1 MPFTGPSLSLYEDY
15 ARKRGLQGKSLLIL
29 LWIYRH
35 PKGISQ
41 QTITR
46 HTYSTKQVVNA
57 VIKNFSKKGY
67 IKSTVHP
74 KDRRKKLIMLTEKGR
89 QFAASIIDPM
99 DEAEKKAFSQLSAKQ
114 QQTLIETTHLF
125 TDVLTQEFMLSYKR
139 KSVRIYNVFHKI
151 RTFRCFSTTGEYMI
165 ELKQIR
171 KDYGERTVIKNQ
183 SLSIKDKEFFV
194 LIGPSGS
201 GKTTLLKLINR
212 LIDPTE
218 GDVLL
223 DGKSVMDYPLREL
236 RLNTGYVL
244 QQIALFPNLTVAE
257 NIELVPVMKKW
268 PKQIRKEQTTQL
280 LSKVGL
286 DPKIYAHCYPHEL
299 SGGEQQR
306 VGIVRA
312 IIGKPEILL
321 MDEPFSALD
330 PISRRQLQDLIKHS
344 TTN

>member
-1 MPFTGPSLSLYEDY
+1 
-15 ARKRGLQGKSLLIL
+15 
-29 LWIYRH
+29 
-35 PKGISQ
+35 
-41 QTITR
+41 
-46 HTYSTKQVVNA
+46 
-57 VIKNFSKKGY
+57 
-67 IKSTVHP
+67 
-74 KDRRKKLIMLTEKGR
+74 
-89 QFAASIIDPM
+89 
-99 DEAEKKAFSQLSAKQ
+99 
-114 QQTLIETTHLF
+114 
-125 TDVLTQEFMLSYKR
+125 
-139 KSVRIYNVFHKI
+139 
-151 RTFRCFSTTGEYMI
+151 MI

-223 DGKSVMDYPLREL
+223 NGKSVMDYLCRLKLREL

-286 DPKIYAHCYPHEL
+286 DPKIYAHRYPHEL

-330 PISRRQLQDLIKHS
+330 PISRRQLQDLIKTLHHELGLTIVFVTHNMEEAAYLGDRLCIMNHGEIIQTGTPDEIKS
-344 TTN
+344 RPENDFVARFFSRGCDGFE

>member
-1 MPFTGPSLSLYEDY
+1 
-15 ARKRGLQGKSLLIL
+15 
-29 LWIYRH
+29 
-35 PKGISQ
+35 
-41 QTITR
+41 
-46 HTYSTKQVVNA
+46 
-57 VIKNFSKKGY
+57 
-67 IKSTVHP
+67 
-74 KDRRKKLIMLTEKGR
+74 
-89 QFAASIIDPM
+89 
-99 DEAEKKAFSQLSAKQ
+99 
-114 QQTLIETTHLF
+114 
-125 TDVLTQEFMLSYKR
+125 
-139 KSVRIYNVFHKI
+139 
-151 RTFRCFSTTGEYMI
+151 MI

-171 KDYGERTVIKNQ
+171 KDYGECTVIKNQ

-257 NIELVPVMKKW
+257 NIELVPIMKKW

-286 DPKIYAHCYPHEL
+286 DPKIYAHRYPHEL

-330 PISRRQLQDLIKHS
+330 PISRRQLQDLIKTLHHELGLTIVFEAAYLGDRLCIMDHGEIIQTGTPDEIKIRPENDFVARFFS
-344 TTN
+344 RGCDGFE